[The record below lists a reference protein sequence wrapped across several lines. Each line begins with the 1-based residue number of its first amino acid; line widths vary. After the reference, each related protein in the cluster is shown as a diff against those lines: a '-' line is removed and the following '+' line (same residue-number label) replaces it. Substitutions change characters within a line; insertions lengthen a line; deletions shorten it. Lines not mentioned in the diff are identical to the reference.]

1 MKLTLEKLFLR
12 FTGYTY
18 SNLSRLFIRL
28 FVGIMFMQFGVRHLV
43 NYDIIADSFP
53 AVMGMSSHTSLIVMI
68 SIEMICSIFIMAGFL
83 TRLSSIPPI
92 ISMIV
97 AEHHIVYDMLPDIDI
112 TTLSSTMPGYLPLMF
127 IGIYLYILMAGPG
140 KISADYLITIY
151 IMERQ
156 GHDISDSTELQDA

>member
-53 AVMGMSSHTSLIVMI
+53 AVMGMSSHVSLIVMI
-68 SIEMICSIFIMAGFL
+68 SIEMVCSIFIMAGFL
-83 TRLSSIPPI
+83 TRLSAIPPI

-97 AEHHIVYDMLPDIDI
+97 AE
-112 TTLSSTMPGYLPLMF
+112 TLSSTMPGYLPLMF